1 MLNKENKETLT
12 LHMRINEVVMN
23 YEVLKI
29 NIECAVYSYRVNESP
44 RLLTCALILTRWN
57 TPL

>member
-1 MLNKENKETLT
+1 
-12 LHMRINEVVMN
+12 MRINKVVMN

-29 NIECAVYSYRVNESP
+29 DKECWVYSYRVNESP